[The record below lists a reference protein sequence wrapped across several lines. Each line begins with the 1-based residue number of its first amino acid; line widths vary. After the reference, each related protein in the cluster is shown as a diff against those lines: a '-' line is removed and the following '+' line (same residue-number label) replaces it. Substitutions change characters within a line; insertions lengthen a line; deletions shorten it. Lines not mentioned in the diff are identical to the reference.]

1 MSDDAVE
8 LDEMQSQ
15 YKEAVEEWIAAI
27 RQEEMLASGD
37 HSEAEIDEWESAGF
51 AEEKARD
58 QAKKAKTEYEE
69 ALRKKFFNF

>member
-1 MSDDAVE
+1 MSDDTVE
-8 LDEMQSQ
+8 LDEIQSQ

-27 RQEEMLASGD
+27 RHEEMLASRD
-37 HSEAEIDEWESAGF
+37 HSETEIDEWESAAF

-58 QAKKAKTEYEE
+58 RAKKAKSEYED